1 MIEEAH
7 NASLMGGPGQSYGTK
22 YPGSTKLEDQIKN
35 AFLISL
41 ASFSEQKKT
50 ISYNF
55 FHKLSLWNDK
65 VWLLQALI
73 DLTSDILGI
82 NVN

>member
-41 ASFSEQKKT
+41 ASFSEQKNYF
-50 ISYNF
+50 IQF
-55 FHKLSLWNDK
+55 LS
-65 VWLLQALI
+65 
-73 DLTSDILGI
+73 
-82 NVN
+82 

>member
-41 ASFSEQKKT
+41 ASFSEQKKLFHT
-50 ISYNF
+50 ISF
-55 FHKLSLWNDK
+55 ISFHFGMTKYGFSK
-65 VWLLQALI
+65 P
-73 DLTSDILGI
+73 
-82 NVN
+82 